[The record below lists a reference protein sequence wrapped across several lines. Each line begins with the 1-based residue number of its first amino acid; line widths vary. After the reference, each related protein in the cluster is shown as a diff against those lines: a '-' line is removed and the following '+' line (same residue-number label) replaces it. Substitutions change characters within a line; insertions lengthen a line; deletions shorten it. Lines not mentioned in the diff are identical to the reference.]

1 MGEAV
6 VATAYG
12 SPDVLSLVEV
22 PTGEPGPE
30 EVAVAVRAVGVNPV
44 DYKLYSGAF
53 GSDPTALPMRLG
65 LEAAGVVTAAGPDAV
80 GPAGPVA
87 VGDEVIVYRTSGAYA
102 TDLVVPASAVVPKPR
117 SLSWEEAGGLMV
129 VGVTAV
135 HGLAV
140 VGLGKGETVLI
151 HGAAGGVGLMAVQLA
166 VELGATVVGT
176 ASPAKHDLL
185 RDLGAIPVAYGPG
198 LAERVAGAAPQG
210 IDAAID
216 TVGTDEAVDV
226 SLELVA
232 APARIATI
240 AAFARGAQA
249 GIKVLGGGPGADAG
263 EEIRNRARLE
273 LTDAMAAGRLHLI
286 VANTYPLG
294 EAANAHREIM
304 AGHTSGKIVLV
315 P

>member
-1 MGEAV
+1 MAEAV

-22 PTGEPGPE
+22 PTGEPGPG
-30 EVAVAVRAVGVNPV
+30 EVLVEVRAAGVNPL

-53 GSDPTALPMRLG
+53 GSDPAALPMRLG
-65 LEAAGVVTAAGPDAV
+65 VEAAGVVTTVGPEAV
-80 GPAGPVA
+80 GPAGPIA
-87 VGDEVIVYRTSGAYA
+87 VGDEVVVFRTSGAYA
-102 TDLVVPASAVVPKPR
+102 TELVVPASAVVPKPR
-117 SLSWEEAGGLMV
+117 SLSWEVAGGLMV

-135 HGLAV
+135 HALAAV
-140 VGLGKGETVLI
+140 DLGKGETVLI

-166 VELGATVVGT
+166 AGQGATVVGT
-176 ASPAKHDLL
+176 ASPGKHDLL

-198 LAERVAGAAPQG
+198 LAERVADAAPQG

-226 SLELVA
+226 SLDLVPA
-232 APARIATI
+232 RARIATI

-273 LTDAMAAGRLHLI
+273 VTDAVAAGRLNLI
-286 VANTYPLG
+286 VARSYPLR
-294 EAANAHREIM
+294 EAAAAHREIM
-304 AGHTSGKIVLV
+304 AGHTSGKIILV